1 MRIGRERGH
10 TMFGTYR
17 EHETAGL
24 EPLDLLD
31 ARAVR
36 DIMGR
41 TRPAWVV
48 DCAAWSWVDGN
59 ELDAGKAQRENVDSV
74 ARAAAAAEEARARWC
89 LLSSSYVFDGKKPSP
104 YSEDDPVSPLN
115 VYGRTK
121 VQAEQ
126 ITRSLFG
133 AEGLIVRTVVVWGPD
148 PQGKNFAQ
156 QIIRHALHN
165 ERLQVPFDQLGNPTY
180 GPDLAATVL
189 QLMERQAGGAWNVA
203 GPEAHLNRLEFA
215 SLLCASLGLDTSFL
229 EPVTTAQLDRPAR
242 RPLNA
247 ALATGK
253 LDAAGL
259 TLRRTVDALRDW
271 RSGSWE
277 WPWAGL

>member
-1 MRIGRERGH
+1 
-10 TMFGTYR
+10 
-17 EHETAGL
+17 
-24 EPLDLLD
+24 
-31 ARAVR
+31 
-36 DIMGR
+36 
-41 TRPAWVV
+41 
-48 DCAAWSWVDGN
+48 
-59 ELDAGKAQRENVDSV
+59 
-74 ARAAAAAEEARARWC
+74 
-89 LLSSSYVFDGKKPSP
+89 
-104 YSEDDPVSPLN
+104 
-115 VYGRTK
+115 
-121 VQAEQ
+121 
-126 ITRSLFG
+126 
-133 AEGLIVRTVVVWGPD
+133 
-148 PQGKNFAQ
+148 
-156 QIIRHALHN
+156 
-165 ERLQVPFDQLGNPTY
+165 
-180 GPDLAATVL
+180 
-189 QLMERQAGGAWNVA
+189 MERQAGGAWNVA